1 TQLRHYSHET
11 ADLRPT
17 SRNAVL
23 KSGKTTTS
31 QCRGAEELPGLEA
44 AARRLHRALVD
55 PDLGACLDRGEG
67 ETGSLLVG
75 TSLGKTVVEK
85 ALATAVGRAKDDGG
99 PLILALL
106 GHGMGGCGGPLY
118 FVTSGSTQD
127 GAILQLDVPSAIG
140 TVTNETGPSGL
151 VAVIDTCHGAAAL
164 VSAQSATAGLQ
175 QGNLRL
181 SLLFAASAHLPAWD
195 MNLSVQLA
203 ELLENGVPN
212 AGEFLAVDDQ
222 LIKEL
227 RSRIHTQ
234 EPGGFM
240 FDGAPMSGESLWL
253 ANNVRAGVRR
263 SAGSLGFLAYERLH
277 KLLRPLEG
285 TEGINGAGQLAD
297 WLGGLEAERL
307 DRPAVR
313 RVVEFKRDLRVCAVA
328 VTVLEETFGDALTDD
343 LLRKAAARAGF
354 PLEMV
359 VQLPC
364 PSLRDMV
371 EYAVLCQSAVAPAGQ
386 SRTLVHFVA
395 ALAHLISPRDVLPRQ
410 LTVWAAKSGVIT
422 ALNSRLIE
430 LSGATPRLVLV
441 AADDGSEDVV
451 RVEASLLFGSA
462 VVHTAEFPCEP
473 GPVPGALVAALD
485 EARLWALS
493 WLGAAGERLV
503 AVDVSVPTFLLLDSP
518 PEEWRVARGRRM
530 LGVDYDV
537 TTRWSGLLTPPA
549 DVPLDDVLH
558 AGSRLLSSL
567 QSKAQ
572 SGPSWLGLD
581 DLSSVERLQELL
593 SRRRVGG
600 CVWGVGALPEKDFDL
615 MLEELLIHTPALIW
629 PRQGSVC
636 DAGALQDAVAEHWDS
651 LPEKLLRAFQERLE
665 GVPGHLADIRTTWHD
680 AHWQDFCQRRAGRA
694 VVAPQD
700 VTPKEQA

>member
-1 TQLRHYSHET
+1 MTGAVTSAVSRH
-11 ADLRPT
+11 
-17 SRNAVL
+17 VL
-23 KSGKTTTS
+23 VVGA
-31 QCRGAEELPGLEA
+31 QCRGAEKLPGLED
-44 AARRLHRALVD
+44 AARRLHRTLVD
-55 PDLGACLDRGEG
+55 PDLGACRDRGEG

-75 TSLGKTVVEK
+75 TALGKTAVET
-85 ALATAVGRAKDDGG
+85 ALAAALSRAKDDGG

-106 GHGMGGCGGPLY
+106 GHGLGGCGGPLY
-118 FVTSGSTQD
+118 FVTSGSAQD
-127 GAILQLDVPSAIG
+127 GAIHQLHVPSTIG
-140 TVTNETGPSGL
+140 TATNETGPSGL
-151 VAVIDTCHGAAAL
+151 IAVIDTCHSAAAL
-164 VSAQSATAGLQ
+164 PDAQSATAGVQ
-175 QGNLRL
+175 QGGLRL

-203 ELLENGVPN
+203 ELLESGLPN
-212 AGEFLAVDDQ
+212 AGEFLAVDDP

-240 FDGAPMSGESLWL
+240 FDGAAMSGESLWL
-253 ANNVRAGVRR
+253 ARNVRAAGRR
-263 SAGSLGFLAYERLH
+263 SAGSLGSLACERLH
-277 KLLRPLEG
+277 KLLSPLHG
-285 TEGINGAGQLAD
+285 TQDINSQEQLKN
-297 WLGGLEAERL
+297 WLGGLERERL
-307 DRPAVR
+307 GHHAVQ
-313 RVVEFKRDLRVCAVA
+313 RVMEFKRDLVVCALA

-343 LLRKAAARAGF
+343 LLRKAAVRAGF
-354 PLEMV
+354 PLKVV
-359 VQLPC
+359 VQQPC

-410 LTVWAAKSGVIT
+410 LTVWAAKSGAGT

-441 AADDGSEDVV
+441 AADDGGEDVV

-473 GPVPGALVAALD
+473 GPGSLVSALD
-485 EARLWALS
+485 DARLWALS
-493 WLGAAGERLV
+493 WLAAAGERLV
-503 AVDVSVPTFLLLDSP
+503 PVDVSVPTSLLLDSP
-518 PEEWRVARGRRM
+518 PEEWKVVRGRRM

-537 TTRWSGLLTPPA
+537 TTRWSGLLTPPPG
-549 DVPLDDVLH
+549 VCLDDMLH
-558 AGSRLLSSL
+558 AGSQLLSSL
-567 QSKAQ
+567 QSEAQ
-572 SGPSWLGLD
+572 SGPSWLGSD
-581 DLSSVERLQELL
+581 DLSSVETLQELL
-593 SRRRVGG
+593 SRRRTGG
-600 CVWGVGALPEKDFDL
+600 CVWGVDALPEKDFDL

-629 PRQGSVC
+629 PRHRSVC
-636 DAGALQDAVAEHWDS
+636 DTRALQDAVAEHWDS
-651 LPEKLLRAFQERLE
+651 LPEKLLHAFQKQLE

>member
-1 TQLRHYSHET
+1 VTGAVTSAVSRH
-11 ADLRPT
+11 
-17 SRNAVL
+17 VL
-23 KSGKTTTS
+23 VVGA
-31 QCRGAEELPGLEA
+31 QCLGAEELPGLEA

-75 TSLGKTVVEK
+75 TALGKTAVEK
-85 ALATAVGRAKDDGG
+85 ALATAVSRAKDDGG
-99 PLILALL
+99 PLILAML

-118 FVTSGSTQD
+118 FVTSGSAQD
-127 GAILQLDVPSAIG
+127 GPIHQLDVPSVIG

-151 VAVIDTCHGAAAL
+151 IAVIDTCHGAAAL
-164 VSAQSATAGLQ
+164 PSPQSATAGLQ
-175 QGNLRL
+175 QGGLRL

-203 ELLENGVPN
+203 ELLESGVPH
-212 AGEFLAVDDQ
+212 AGDFLAVDDQ

-227 RSRIHTQ
+227 RSRIRTQ

-240 FDGAPMSGESLWL
+240 FDGAAVSGESLWL
-253 ANNVRAGVRR
+253 AHNVRAAGRR
-263 SAGSLGFLAYERLH
+263 SAGSLGLLACERLH
-277 KLLRPLEG
+277 KLLSPLHG
-285 TEGINGAGQLAD
+285 AQGIDSREQLED
-297 WLGGLEAERL
+297 WLGGLEPERL
-307 DRPAVR
+307 GHPAVQ
-313 RVVEFKRDLRVCAVA
+313 RVVEFKRDLAVCASA

-343 LLRKAAARAGF
+343 LLRKAAVRAGF
-354 PLEMV
+354 PLEV
-359 VQLPC
+359 VIQLPC
-364 PSLRDMV
+364 PSLRDLV

-395 ALAHLISPRDVLPRQ
+395 ALAHLISPGDVLPRQ
-410 LTVWAAKSGVIT
+410 LTVWAAKMGAVT
-422 ALNSRLIE
+422 ALNSRMIE

-441 AADDGSEDVV
+441 AADDGGEDVV

-473 GPVPGALVAALD
+473 GPGPGALVSALD

-493 WLGAAGERLV
+493 WLAAAGERLV
-503 AVDVSVPTFLLLDSP
+503 PVDVSVPTSLLLDSP
-518 PEEWRVARGRRM
+518 PEEWKVVRGRRM

-537 TTRWSGLLTPPA
+537 TTRWSGLLTPPPG
-549 DVPLDDVLH
+549 VCLDDMLH
-558 AGSRLLSSL
+558 AGSQLLSSL

-572 SGPSWLGLD
+572 SGPSWLGSD
-581 DLSSVERLQELL
+581 DLSSVETLQELL
-593 SRRRVGG
+593 SRRRTGS

-615 MLEELLIHTPALIW
+615 MLEELLIHTPALVW
-629 PRQGSVC
+629 PRHESVS
-636 DAGALQDAVAEHWDS
+636 DTRALQDAVAEHWDS
-651 LPEKLLRAFQERLE
+651 LPETLMRAFQERLQ
-665 GVPGHLADIRTTWHD
+665 GVPGHLADIRATWHD
-680 AHWQDFCQRRAGRA
+680 AHWQAFCRRRAGRA

>member
-1 TQLRHYSHET
+1 MTGAVTSAVSRHLLVVG
-11 ADLRPT
+11 A
-17 SRNAVL
+17 
-23 KSGKTTTS
+23 
-31 QCRGAEELPGLEA
+31 QCRGAEELPGLED

-75 TSLGKTVVEK
+75 TALGKTAVEK
-85 ALATAVGRAKDDGG
+85 ALAAAVGRAKDDGG

-106 GHGMGGCGGPLY
+106 GHGTGGCGGPLY
-118 FVTSGSTQD
+118 FVTSGSAQD
-127 GAILQLDVPSAIG
+127 GAIHQLHVPSVIG

-151 VAVIDTCHGAAAL
+151 IAVIDTCHAAAAL
-164 VSAQSATAGLQ
+164 LDPQSATAGLQ
-175 QGNLRL
+175 QGGLRL
-181 SLLFAASAHLPAWD
+181 SLLFAASAHLPAWY

-203 ELLENGVPN
+203 ELLESGVPN
-212 AGEFLAVDDQ
+212 AGEFLAVDEP

-240 FDGAPMSGESLWL
+240 FDGAPASGESLWL
-253 ANNVRAGVRR
+253 AHNVRSASRR
-263 SAGSLGFLAYERLH
+263 AAGSLGLLACERLH
-277 KLLRPLEG
+277 KLLNPLEG
-285 TEGINGAGQLAD
+285 THGISSQEQLKD
-297 WLGGLEAERL
+297 WLGGLESERL
-307 DRPAVR
+307 GHPAVQ
-313 RVVEFKRDLRVCAVA
+313 RVVEFERDLSVCAVA

-343 LLRKAAARAGF
+343 LLRKAAVRAGF
-354 PLEMV
+354 PLEV
-359 VQLPC
+359 VVRLPC

-395 ALAHLISPRDVLPRQ
+395 ALAHLISPRDALPRQ
-410 LTVWAAKSGVIT
+410 LAVWAARSGAGA

-430 LSGATPRLVLV
+430 LRGTTPRLVLV
-441 AADDGSEDVV
+441 AADDGGEDVV

-473 GPVPGALVAALD
+473 GLVPGALVSALD

-493 WLGAAGERLV
+493 WLAAAGERLV
-503 AVDVSVPTFLLLDSP
+503 AVDVSVPTSLLLDSP
-518 PEEWRVARGRRM
+518 PEEWKVVRGRRM

-537 TTRWSGLLTPPA
+537 TTRWSGLLTPPPG
-549 DVPLDDVLH
+549 VPLDDMLH

-567 QSKAQ
+567 QSKARC
-572 SGPSWLGLD
+572 GPSWLGLD

-593 SRRRVGG
+593 GRRRVGG
-600 CVWGVGALPEKDFDL
+600 CVWGVGVLPEKDFDL

-629 PRQGSVC
+629 PRRGSVC
-636 DAGALQDAVAEHWDS
+636 DARALQDAVAEHWDS
-651 LPEKLLRAFQERLE
+651 LPEKLLRAFQEQLE

>member
-1 TQLRHYSHET
+1 MRGVAASAVSRH
-11 ADLRPT
+11 
-17 SRNAVL
+17 VL
-23 KSGKTTTS
+23 VVGA
-31 QCRGAEELPGLEA
+31 QCSGAEELPGLEA

-75 TSLGKTVVEK
+75 TALGKPAVEK

-127 GAILQLDVPSAIG
+127 GAIHQLDVPSAIG
-140 TVTNETGPSGL
+140 TATNETGPSGL
-151 VAVIDTCHGAAAL
+151 IAVVDTCQAAASL
-164 VSAQSATAGLQ
+164 VNPQSATAGLQ
-175 QGNLRL
+175 QGSLRL

-203 ELLENGVPN
+203 ELLENGMPN

-227 RSRIHTQ
+227 RSRIRTQ

-240 FDGAPMSGESLWL
+240 FDGAPTSGESLWL
-253 ANNVRAGVRR
+253 AHNVRAGVRR
-263 SAGSLGFLAYERLH
+263 SADSLSSLACERLH
-277 KLLRPLEG
+277 KLLNPLQGTQGINSREQLEG
-285 TEGINGAGQLAD
+285 
-297 WLGGLEAERL
+297 WLGGLEPERL
-307 DRPAVR
+307 GHTAVQ
-313 RVVEFKRDLRVCAVA
+313 RVVEFKRDLGVCALA

-343 LLRKAAARAGF
+343 LLRRAAARAGF
-354 PLEMV
+354 PLEVV

-410 LTVWAAKSGVIT
+410 LTVWAAKSGVGT

-441 AADDGSEDVV
+441 AADDGGEDVV

-462 VVHTAEFPCEP
+462 VVHTAEFPCGSGP
-473 GPVPGALVAALD
+473 GPGALVSALD
-485 EARLWALS
+485 DALGWALS
-493 WLGAAGERLV
+493 RLAAAGERLV
-503 AVDVSVPTFLLLDSP
+503 PVDVSVPTFLLLDSP
-518 PEEWRVARGRRM
+518 PEEWRVVRGRRM

-537 TTRWSGLLTPPA
+537 TTRWSGLLTPPPG
-549 DVPLDDVLH
+549 VRLDDMLH
-558 AGSRLLSSL
+558 AGSQLLSSL
-567 QSKAQ
+567 QTKAQ
-572 SGPSWLGLD
+572 SGPSWLDSD
-581 DLSSVERLQELL
+581 DLSSVETLQELL
-593 SRRRVGG
+593 SRRRMGG
-600 CVWGVGALPEKDFDL
+600 CVWGVSTLPENDFDL

-629 PRQGSVC
+629 PRHGSVY
-636 DAGALQDAVAEHWDS
+636 DTRALQDAVAEHWQS

-665 GVPGHLADIRTTWHD
+665 NSLGEGSPGHLADIRTTWHD